1 MLQSINAP
9 FFIFFTVFGSFI
21 SFTLCILASA
31 VSLMIVIPF
40 PITIFLILYW
50 YLFHPF
56 FSPFKIPFPFICITP
71 SSLRI
76 HVAFFPHFPFATVLA
91 ADVCIFVKQTILN
104 RNRNTSNVFF
114 IKSSFLDTKGIKL
127 FYPLFYHYYFSTL
140 DASISNR
147 YCVLFPILLPV
158 AGAITNLKLP
168 L

>member
-1 MLQSINAP
+1 MHTGKCSFFNDCNSFSDYNLFNFVLVFIPSILREK
-9 FFIFFTVFGSFI
+9 S
-21 SFTLCILASA
+21 
-31 VSLMIVIPF
+31 IVISV
-40 PITIFLILYW
+40 FLISKYNV
-50 YLFHPF
+50 Y
-56 FSPFKIPFPFICITP
+56 FKIPFPFICITP